1 MGDLKIIIV
10 VNIRKF
16 FIFFV
21 LFKKYLVIIKCKMIK
36 IFNLRGNFKIFVCD
50 YGGGGIF
57 WWEYIVDVSY
67 YDVFEEGNNENNF
80 VGWVVVE

>member
-1 MGDLKIIIV
+1 
-10 VNIRKF
+10 
-16 FIFFV
+16 
-21 LFKKYLVIIKCKMIK
+21 MIK
-36 IFNLRGNFKIFVCD
+36 IFNLRGNLKNFVCD

>member
-21 LFKKYLVIIKCKMIK
+21 LFKKYLVFIKCKMIK
-36 IFNLRGNFKIFVCD
+36 IFNLRGNLKILFV
-50 YGGGGIF
+50 IM
-57 WWEYIVDVSY
+57 
-67 YDVFEEGNNENNF
+67 
-80 VGWVVVE
+80 VVEEFFGGNIL